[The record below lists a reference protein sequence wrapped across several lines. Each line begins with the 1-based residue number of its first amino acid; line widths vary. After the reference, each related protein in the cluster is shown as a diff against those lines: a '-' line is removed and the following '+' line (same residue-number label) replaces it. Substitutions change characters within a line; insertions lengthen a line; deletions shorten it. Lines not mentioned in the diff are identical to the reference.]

1 MNEDRMQILEMLQAG
16 KINVDEA
23 TQLLEAAER
32 PKAAD
37 PSPAPR
43 RPSAHDKSL
52 AHDEEETGQSSQPRP
67 AAKSRLPEMVG
78 TYLDGAKLAG
88 AKLEGADL
96 TGAYLG
102 NADLRGAD
110 LRDADLTG
118 AYLAGANLRNA
129 NLRGA
134 TLTGAHLAGADFEE
148 ADLAEINLT
157 GAHVP
162 GAKVRDGAF
171 VFEEDGNEEST
182 HMQNRIHEDIVVQ

>member
-16 KINVDEA
+16 KISVDEA

-32 PKAAD
+32 PPTANPA
-37 PSPAPR
+37 PAPR
-43 RPSAHDKSL
+43 HIASEFEDGEGQPTEARHSARSK
-52 AHDEEETGQSSQPRP
+52 
-67 AAKSRLPEMVG
+67 LPEMVG

-88 AKLEGADL
+88 AKLEGANL

-118 AYLAGANLRNA
+118 TYLERANLRNA

-134 TLTGAHLAGADFEE
+134 TLTGAHLAGADFEN
-148 ADLAEINLT
+148 ADLANIDLT
-157 GAHVP
+157 GTHIP
-162 GAKVRDGAF
+162 RAKVRNGAF
-171 VFEEDGNEEST
+171 VFEEDGDEST
-182 HMQNRIHEDIVVQ
+182 NSQKMVQGDMVVQ